1 MWEAAYRNAIAR
13 RVVNRV
19 FGGIET
25 GGWFHHDGPMKVL
38 TILEL
43 RQYFSRLIRRVE
55 AGEELLV
62 SRYGVPVARLVPIDR
77 GPKRTIG
84 GDVGEYIVP
93 ADFNSISP
101 ASTSSDSDA
110 ESGQ

>member
-1 MWEAAYRNAIAR
+1 
-13 RVVNRV
+13 
-19 FGGIET
+19 
-25 GGWFHHDGPMKVL
+25 MKVL

-84 GDVGEYIVP
+84 GDVGEYVVP